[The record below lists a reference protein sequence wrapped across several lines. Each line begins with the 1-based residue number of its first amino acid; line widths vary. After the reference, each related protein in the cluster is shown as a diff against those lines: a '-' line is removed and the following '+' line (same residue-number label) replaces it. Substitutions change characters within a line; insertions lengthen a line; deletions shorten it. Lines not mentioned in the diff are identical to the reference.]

1 MVWKRT
7 LDRDLTVPTLVRV
20 PGNARLFVGDIPEGK
35 QHDAIDQQWQ
45 AASEDEL
52 DGDSSGGF
60 YLCIMTR
67 GAAVDAVR
75 YVQVLCLVLLQPSEG
90 TALQQ
95 GGVVKKQRV

>member
-1 MVWKRT
+1 M
-7 LDRDLTVPTLVRV
+7 LVRA

-90 TALQQ
+90 TALRQ
-95 GGVVKKQRV
+95 GGVVRV